1 MTLRCDVAIVGAGPY
16 GLSVAAH
23 LLPMNIEA
31 RVFGEPMDFWR
42 RQMPMGMLLRS
53 EKHAS
58 NISAPDRN
66 LGLEDYL
73 AGAGINV
80 STQVRVEDFIEYG
93 CWFQKQAISDLDT
106 RRVMKVD
113 RHKSGFLLR
122 LEDDEQIL
130 AQRVVVAAGIAAFAH
145 RPRQFLSL
153 PAEQA
158 SHSVDHRDLAKFAGA
173 RVVVIG
179 AGQSAFESAALLIEN
194 GADVEIIVRA
204 PNVFWIP
211 GRKSSKPIAGIQAR
225 LFPPHGIGSRKFSY
239 LVARPH
245 LFRQLPRVLQ
255 DVITYSGVRPKVS
268 TWVKPR
274 LGSAS
279 ITTSC
284 SVLSALP
291 TIGGPLLTLVDGSE
305 RRVDHVLLATG
316 YRVDI
321 SRYQFLPPELLQ
333 SIDCVNGYPAL
344 NPDFESSIPGL
355 YFVGA
360 SAGQSFG
367 PLVRFVV
374 GADYSAKAVAR
385 SIKSRFGSR
394 PRRQRP
400 QLSINSNISHLPKKR
415 SATVGALV
423 LGGDFGALGVVR
435 SLGRH
440 NIPVWT
446 ILEPHEL
453 AGKSCYSARSL
464 RWPDLGENRQV
475 EFLLELGRR
484 FALEGW
490 VLFPIG
496 DERAALLARNRD
508 LLERQFHVTTP
519 DWQVMRW
526 AYDKRLTYQLASSL
540 GLNCPQTLYPQTRDE
555 VLDLDCTFPV
565 IIKPAIKKTL
575 NRLTFEKAWLARDRT
590 ELLKLYDQAVGLV
603 DPSVVMLQEMIPGGG
618 DTQFSYGALYS
629 EGSPIASLVARR
641 TRQFP
646 VVFGRTSSFVETIER
661 PEVETAAST
670 LLKAMNYSGI
680 VEVEFKYDFRD
691 RSYKVLDI
699 NPRTWAWQALGG
711 RAGVEF
717 PYLAWRWAQG
727 HQLTR
732 TFGRP
737 GIKWLHGRMDVRAAA
752 SEMWHGRLSPAR
764 YLQSIL
770 SARVCA
776 ILAADD
782 LVPALL
788 ATPLTLA
795 SRLSRSRLFRK
806 SRIGNVE
813 YQPGD
818 DSQAAVPKSTA
829 SIKRVTFVQKTLSRE
844 P

>member
-66 LGLEDYL
+66 LGLYL

-173 RVVVIG
+173 RVAVIG

-211 GRKSSKPIAGIQAR
+211 GRKSSKPMTGIQAR
-225 LFPPHGIGSRKFSY
+225 LFPP
-239 LVARPH
+239 
-245 LFRQLPRVLQ
+245 Q
-255 DVITYSGVRPKVS
+255 
-268 TWVKPR
+268 KPR

-333 SIDCVNGYPAL
+333 SIDCANGYPAL
-344 NPDFESSIPGL
+344 NPDFESSIRGL

-394 PRRQRP
+394 PRRQKP
-400 QLSINSNISHLPKKR
+400 QLSINSNISHVPKKR

-526 AYDKRLTYQLASSL
+526 AYDKRLTYQLAASL
-540 GLNCPQTLYPQTRDE
+540 GLNCPQTLYPQNRDE

-661 PEVETAAST
+661 PEVETAATT
-670 LLKAMNYSGI
+670 LLKAMNYSGL

-813 YQPGD
+813 YQTGD
-818 DSQAAVPKSTA
+818 DSLAAVPKSTA
-829 SIKRVTFVQKTLSRE
+829 SIKRVTFGSRDRVS
-844 P
+844 